1 MVGMARCRK
10 LALSRAITRP
20 VGLDDMPLHRG
31 FLLTGTCVRHAA
43 GLRRLLVVGNAP
55 ASALTPSNQL
65 SIFDCPVLLPT
76 QPLETRSKERHQ
88 KESPCQQLP

>member
-20 VGLDDMPLHRG
+20 VGLGDTPLHRV

-43 GLRRLLVVGNAP
+43 GLRRLLVLLVVGNAP
-55 ASALTPSNQL
+55 ANALTPSNQL
-65 SIFDCPVLLPT
+65 SIFDC
-76 QPLETRSKERHQ
+76 Q